1 MIYNPSAAGSGKAE
15 SYTIINNAANT
26 GLSLP
31 PTADPGDFF
40 KDVFHLGQISSIL
53 TEDGERIPYDD
64 DIKGLESRLTFVMP
78 KANIVIS

>member
-40 KDVFHLGQISSIL
+40 
-53 TEDGERIPYDD
+53 
-64 DIKGLESRLTFVMP
+64 
-78 KANIVIS
+78 